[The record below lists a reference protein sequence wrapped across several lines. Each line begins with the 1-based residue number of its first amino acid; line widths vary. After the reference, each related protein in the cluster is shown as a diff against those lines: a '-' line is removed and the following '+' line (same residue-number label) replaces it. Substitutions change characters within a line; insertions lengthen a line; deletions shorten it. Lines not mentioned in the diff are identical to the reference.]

1 MVKLST
7 SDYHKNCLSEA
18 QSLPKMSQFFALRSS
33 KRCHRLRSAP
43 VTPRKPTLHAADSGL
58 ASPPDCDI
66 AVGIASLKANQQVLI
81 GFGGLDRDPEA
92 L

>member
-1 MVKLST
+1 VVKLST

-18 QSLPKMSQFFALRSS
+18 QSSPKMSQFFALRSS

-43 VTPRKPTLHAADSGL
+43 ATPRADLHTADSGL

>member
-1 MVKLST
+1 VVKLST
-7 SDYHKNCLSEA
+7 SDYQKDCPFRA
-18 QSLPKMSQFFALRSS
+18 QSSPKMSQFFALRSS
-33 KRCHRLRSAP
+33 KRCHGLRSAP
-43 VTPRKPTLHAADSGL
+43 VTPRTDLHAADSGS

-81 GFGGLDRDPEA
+81 GFGGLDRDLEA